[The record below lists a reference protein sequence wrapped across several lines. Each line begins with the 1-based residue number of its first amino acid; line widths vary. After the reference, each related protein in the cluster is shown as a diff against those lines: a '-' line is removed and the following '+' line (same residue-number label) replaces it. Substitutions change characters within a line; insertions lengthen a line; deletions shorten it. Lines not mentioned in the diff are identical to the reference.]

1 MLCVLILKWL
11 ITKCCLCLSKV
22 VRALFLIN
30 DAKVQK
36 IFQTT
41 KYFSHFFNQKAKIFW
56 LSISYAK
63 NRNFIASKITDFAQ
77 ISITSSPVLTSTPHA
92 ARRNFS
98 VLHTR
103 NILSL
108 EYYILLYIL

>member
-36 IFQTT
+36 IFQTSKFLPT
-41 KYFSHFFNQKAKIFW
+41 IKDDFSDLK
-56 LSISYAK
+56 
-63 NRNFIASKITDFAQ
+63 
-77 ISITSSPVLTSTPHA
+77 
-92 ARRNFS
+92 
-98 VLHTR
+98 
-103 NILSL
+103 
-108 EYYILLYIL
+108 

>member
-41 KYFSHFFNQKAKIFW
+41 KYFCHFFNQKAKIFW
-56 LSISYAK
+56 LSISYPMS
-63 NRNFIASKITDFAQ
+63 RNFIATKFTFSVQ
-77 ISITSSPVLTSTPHA
+77 ISTASSPAFSLHRTPHA
-92 ARRNFS
+92 ATFAHC
-98 VLHTR
+98 VPCTTYH
-103 NILSL
+103 
-108 EYYILLYIL
+108 

>member
-41 KYFSHFFNQKAKIFW
+41 KYFSHFLSKKQKYFGCPFRTLRTVIFPPQ
-56 LSISYAK
+56 K
-63 NRNFIASKITDFAQ
+63 
-77 ISITSSPVLTSTPHA
+77 
-92 ARRNFS
+92 
-98 VLHTR
+98 
-103 NILSL
+103 
-108 EYYILLYIL
+108 

>member
-41 KYFSHFFNQKAKIFW
+41 KYFSHFFIKKAKIFW

-63 NRNFIASKITDFAQ
+63 NRNFIASEITDLAQ
-77 ISITSSPVLTSTPHA
+77 ISTTSSPVLTSTPHA

-103 NILSL
+103 SILPL

>member
-36 IFQTT
+36 ISQTT
-41 KYFSHFFNQKAKIFW
+41 KYFSHFFN
-56 LSISYAK
+56 
-63 NRNFIASKITDFAQ
+63 
-77 ISITSSPVLTSTPHA
+77 
-92 ARRNFS
+92 
-98 VLHTR
+98 
-103 NILSL
+103 
-108 EYYILLYIL
+108 

>member
-11 ITKCCLCLSKV
+11 IIKCCLCLSKV

-41 KYFSHFFNQKAKIFW
+41 KYFSHFFLIKKRKYFGYSFLAQRIVILW
-56 LSISYAK
+56 LRILRISLKLVQSRFLY
-63 NRNFIASKITDFAQ
+63 
-77 ISITSSPVLTSTPHA
+77 SPPHRTPHA
-92 ARRNFS
+92 ATFP
-98 VLHTR
+98 
-103 NILSL
+103 
-108 EYYILLYIL
+108 

>member
-36 IFQTT
+36 IFQTS
-41 KYFSHFFNQKAKIFW
+41 KYFSHFF
-56 LSISYAK
+56 LSKSE
-63 NRNFIASKITDFAQ
+63 
-77 ISITSSPVLTSTPHA
+77 
-92 ARRNFS
+92 
-98 VLHTR
+98 
-103 NILSL
+103 NILVIHFL
-108 EYYILLYIL
+108 RKE

>member
-41 KYFSHFFNQKAKIFW
+41 KYFSHFFNQKAKYFDYPFRTLRTVIFSPQK
-56 LSISYAK
+56 LRISLK
-63 NRNFIASKITDFAQ
+63 
-77 ISITSSPVLTSTPHA
+77 
-92 ARRNFS
+92 
-98 VLHTR
+98 
-103 NILSL
+103 
-108 EYYILLYIL
+108 

>member
-36 IFQTT
+36 ISQTT
-41 KYFSHFFNQKAKIFW
+41 KYFSHFF
-56 LSISYAK
+56 
-63 NRNFIASKITDFAQ
+63 
-77 ISITSSPVLTSTPHA
+77 
-92 ARRNFS
+92 
-98 VLHTR
+98 
-103 NILSL
+103 
-108 EYYILLYIL
+108 

>member
-56 LSISYAK
+56 LFISCAK
-63 NRNFIASKITDFAQ
+63 NSNSMAPNFTDFAQ
-77 ISITSSPVLTSTPHA
+77 ISTISFPVLTTTPHA

-98 VLHTR
+98 ILHTR
-103 NILSL
+103 SILSL

>member
-36 IFQTT
+36 ISQTT
-41 KYFSHFFNQKAKIFW
+41 KYFSHFFIKKQKYFGYPFCT
-56 LSISYAK
+56 L
-63 NRNFIASKITDFAQ
+63 RT
-77 ISITSSPVLTSTPHA
+77 V
-92 ARRNFS
+92 
-98 VLHTR
+98 
-103 NILSL
+103 
-108 EYYILLYIL
+108 ILLPQKLRILLK

>member
-36 IFQTT
+36 LFQSTKLFTT
-41 KYFSHFFNQKAKIFW
+41 FF
-56 LSISYAK
+56 
-63 NRNFIASKITDFAQ
+63 
-77 ISITSSPVLTSTPHA
+77 
-92 ARRNFS
+92 
-98 VLHTR
+98 
-103 NILSL
+103 
-108 EYYILLYIL
+108 